1 MAAPATAVPLE
12 NTTSIGQSLSLTREI
27 ASVDRFYRPELDA
40 LRFLAFLSVFL
51 HHGLPS
57 IDRQHFSGLVLA
69 IVRLESVVKHAGGF
83 GVCLFFVL
91 SAYLITELL
100 NRERTRAGRVD
111 VVAFYI
117 RRILRIWPLYFL
129 FLLFAFTLGT
139 VVHSYH
145 IEPARIWSFVFLAGN
160 WYVAAVGCA
169 GSPIAPL
176 WSISLEEQ
184 FYLAWPWIA
193 KIGGRALMVGLSLML
208 FPVSWI
214 VLVVLARHGAQAN
227 GAIWVNSLVQFQ
239 FFALGALLAIALK
252 GRAPKFN
259 RGTRCSFLAAGL
271 LCWLL
276 AAGAFGIKT
285 DTPPPSPASL
295 VFGYVFVAAGCAMLL
310 LAFLGVSRWLSPK
323 LVYLGKISYGLY
335 VFHML
340 AIILV
345 GKVLARAGMLESS
358 ALGTKLAHSLVFQW
372 AALTVTILLA
382 VLSYR
387 FLERPFLKMK
397 QRFTVIRSRAA

>member
-1 MAAPATAVPLE
+1 
-12 NTTSIGQSLSLTREI
+12 
-27 ASVDRFYRPELDA
+27 
-40 LRFLAFLSVFL
+40 
-51 HHGLPS
+51 
-57 IDRQHFSGLVLA
+57 
-69 IVRLESVVKHAGGF
+69 
-83 GVCLFFVL
+83 
-91 SAYLITELL
+91 
-100 NRERTRAGRVD
+100 
-111 VVAFYI
+111 
-117 RRILRIWPLYFL
+117 
-129 FLLFAFTLGT
+129 
-139 VVHSYH
+139 
-145 IEPARIWSFVFLAGN
+145 
-160 WYVAAVGCA
+160 
-169 GSPIAPL
+169 
-176 WSISLEEQ
+176 
-184 FYLAWPWIA
+184 
-193 KIGGRALMVGLSLML
+193 ML

>member
-1 MAAPATAVPLE
+1 LAAPATAFALE
-12 NTTSIGQSLSLTREI
+12 NTSPVGRPLSQTREI
-27 ASVDRFYRPELDA
+27 TSVDRFYRPELDA

-57 IDRQHFSGLVLA
+57 IEQRHFSGLVLG
-69 IVRLESVVKHAGGF
+69 IVRLESVVKRAGGF

-139 VVHSYH
+139 VVHSYY
-145 IEPARIWSFVFLAGN
+145 IEPARIWSFALLAGN

-169 GSPIAPL
+169 SSPIAPL

-193 KIGGRALMVGLSLML
+193 KLGGRALMVGLSLML
-208 FPVSWI
+208 FPVSWL
-214 VLVVLARHGAQAN
+214 VLVLLARNGAQAN

-252 GRAPKFN
+252 GLTPRFS
-259 RGTRCSFLAAGL
+259 RGTRCMFLAAGL

-285 DTPPPSPASL
+285 DTPPPSAASL
-295 VFGYVFVAAGCAMLL
+295 VFGYIFVAAGCAMLVV
-310 LAFLGVSRWLSPK
+310 AFLGVSRWLSPK

-345 GKVLARAGMLESS
+345 GRILVPPAMLESS
-358 ALGTKLAHSLVFQW
+358 ALGTKLAHSLAFQL
-372 AALTVTILLA
+372 AALSVTLVLA

-387 FLERPFLKMK
+387 FLERPFLRMK
-397 QRFTVIRSRAA
+397 QRFTVIKSRSA